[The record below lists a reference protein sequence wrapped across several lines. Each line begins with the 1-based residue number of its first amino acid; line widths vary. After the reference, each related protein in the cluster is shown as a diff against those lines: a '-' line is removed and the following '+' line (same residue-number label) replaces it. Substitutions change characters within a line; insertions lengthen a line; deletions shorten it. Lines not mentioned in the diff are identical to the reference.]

1 MYEGWRQLM
10 VDILSVSRESGR
22 MRRDADLEL
31 MATVLVATVEGS
43 IIQSHLDPETV
54 RLEEMVEPLTR
65 TLSEWLTGET
75 GE

>member
-1 MYEGWRQLM
+1 
-10 VDILSVSRESGR
+10 
-22 MRRDADLEL
+22 

-43 IIQSHLDPETV
+43 IIQSHLDPKAI